1 MFLKTMGKKNNK
13 NSKIALL
20 ARSKLNSLVISKVLI
35 EKKISKVLIDID
47 ISQEGSTLVNN
58 EAKNHRI
65 H

>member
-1 MFLKTMGKKNNK
+1 MGKKNNK

-65 H
+65 R